1 MEEKQQMGEIVKLSN
16 IDLDDDDVLVD
27 EDDLLSSYNT
37 LITGL
42 SIPNKTKKICTS
54 RISCKNCTC
63 GRSDGSKFISKC
75 GNCHLGDGFRCSSC
89 PSKGLPPFSPGEKVE
104 INI

>member
-37 LITGL
+37 LMT
-42 SIPNKTKKICTS
+42 
-54 RISCKNCTC
+54 
-63 GRSDGSKFISKC
+63 
-75 GNCHLGDGFRCSSC
+75 
-89 PSKGLPPFSPGEKVE
+89 
-104 INI
+104 

>member
-1 MEEKQQMGEIVKLSN
+1 MEEKQQRRGTVKLSS
-16 IDLDDDDVLVD
+16 IDLDDDVLVD

-37 LITGL
+37 LMTGL

-63 GRSDGSKFISKC
+63 GKSDESDFLSKC